1 MQQHR
6 YKISRLNP
14 LAIQAR
20 LSGSTA
26 FQYGHLRVRAST
38 GRQSPTQPSKS
49 QDVFEPSSS
58 PQFTESGRSVA
69 PVPAIEGRTP
79 LANQAQTGPGS
90 VQSSETIMNDNQN
103 SNTTEEPAAFV
114 LRGFQTEI
122 IPCSHAKL
130 KNLLYS
136 FIRDQSM
143 KRVEDTLHCYF
154 KLHTHGPENCKPG
167 LTMTISQCEGEEKH
181 VLENASRTVRA
192 WAVEAFDAE
201 MCTLSSFLE
210 STNPENVVEA
220 LASNVQQTDNKH
232 REKFSTVQ
240 LTEQYS
246 GRTKQ
251 VLDTRN
257 LTTNSPARTSP
268 SKASKVNAAELDRL
282 ISKERAKVCQ

>member
-1 MQQHR
+1 MQLNR

-14 LAIQAR
+14 LAIQER

-26 FQYGHLRVRAST
+26 FQYGHMHVRAST
-38 GRQSPTQPSKS
+38 GRQSPSQPSNS
-49 QDVFEPSSS
+49 QAIIEPSSS
-58 PQFTESGRSVA
+58 PQLTERIRSVA
-69 PVPAIEGRTP
+69 PAQTIEKPTRP
-79 LANQAQTGPGS
+79 ANQTRAGLGS
-90 VQSSETIMNDNQN
+90 VENNETIMNDNQN
-103 SNTTEEPAAFV
+103 VNTTEEPAAFV
-114 LRGFQTEI
+114 LRGNQTEI

-136 FIRDQSM
+136 FIRDRSM

-167 LTMTISQCEGEEKH
+167 LTMTISQCEGEEKN

-210 STNPENVVEA
+210 SAPPENIVEA
-220 LASNVQQTDNKH
+220 LASNVQQTGNKH

-240 LTEQYS
+240 LTGQ
-246 GRTKQ
+246 Q
-251 VLDTRN
+251 
-257 LTTNSPARTSP
+257 
-268 SKASKVNAAELDRL
+268 
-282 ISKERAKVCQ
+282 IRAC

>member
-26 FQYGHLRVRAST
+26 FQYGHLHVCAST
-38 GRQSPTQPSKS
+38 GRQSPTQPSNS
-49 QDVFEPSSS
+49 HAGFEPSSS
-58 PQFTESGRSVA
+58 PQFTGRIRSVDPA
-69 PVPAIEGRTP
+69 PAIESPTP
-79 LANQAQTGPGS
+79 LANQALAGLES
-90 VQSSETIMNDNQN
+90 VQSNETTMNGNQN
-103 SNTTEEPAAFV
+103 SNTTEVPAAFV

-136 FIRDQSM
+136 FIRDRSM

-154 KLHTHGPENCKPG
+154 KLHTHGPENWNPG
-167 LTMTISQCEGEEKH
+167 LTMTISQCEGEEKN

-210 STNPENVVEA
+210 STYSENIFEA
-220 LASNVQQTDNKH
+220 LASSVQQTGNKH
-232 REKFSTVQ
+232 REKSSTVQ
-240 LTEQYS
+240 LTGHHQ
-246 GRTKQ
+246 GRTEQ

-257 LTTNSPARTSP
+257 LTTNSPTRASP
-268 SKASKVNAAELDRL
+268 SKASKVNASELDRL
-282 ISKERAKVCQ
+282 LSKERAKVGR

>member
-26 FQYGHLRVRAST
+26 FQST
-38 GRQSPTQPSKS
+38 GRQSPTQPSNS
-49 QDVFEPSSS
+49 QAVFEPSSS
-58 PQFTESGRSVA
+58 PQLTEGIRSLA
-69 PVPAIEGRTP
+69 P
-79 LANQAQTGPGS
+79 AQTIESPAWLNNQTQAGLGS
-90 VQSSETIMNDNQN
+90 VKSNEITMNDNQDF
-103 SNTTEEPAAFV
+103 NTTEEPAAFV
-114 LRGFQTEI
+114 LRGNQTEI

-167 LTMTISQCEGEEKH
+167 LTMTISQCEGEEKN
-181 VLENASRTVRA
+181 VLEEASRTVRA

-201 MCTLSSFLE
+201 TCTLSSFLE
-210 STNPENVVEA
+210 SAYPENIVKA
-220 LASNVQQTDNKH
+220 LASNVQQTGNKH
-232 REKFSTVQ
+232 RENSSTVQ
-240 LTEQYS
+240 LTGQKS
-246 GRTKQ
+246 GLTEQ
-251 VLDTRN
+251 VLDMRN
-257 LTTNSPARTSP
+257 LTTNSPARASP
-268 SKASKVNAAELDRL
+268 SKSSKVNAYELDRL
-282 ISKERAKVCQ
+282 ISKERAKVGR